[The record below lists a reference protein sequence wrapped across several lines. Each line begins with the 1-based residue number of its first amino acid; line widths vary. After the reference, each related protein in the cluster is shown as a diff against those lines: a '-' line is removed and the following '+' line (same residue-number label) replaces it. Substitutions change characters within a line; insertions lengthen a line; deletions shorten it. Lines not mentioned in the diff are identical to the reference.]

1 MGSRVTKLMR
11 TKNPR
16 LIADIE
22 SDPFGER
29 THAAAHRRIKVL
41 GGRFDFESNS
51 AELLQLVDTAY
62 AGLPNHQ
69 FSATP
74 PRFRIRLRLTPK
86 AGVPI
91 SRRHPSKGGSR
102 PPAISMIQ
110 GGGILG
116 SATDSSTFAVL
127 SPEKREALVSVSRS
141 MLRFPYHVRYEL
153 IEFAVFTL
161 ASRAQRLVPLHA
173 ACIGLNGR
181 GILLMGTTG
190 AGKTTV
196 ALHCLLDG
204 FDFLSEDSVFVE
216 PKSMKA
222 TGVANFLHVRA
233 ESLRWLERS
242 PQTLLIRRSPTI
254 RRRSGV
260 KKFELDLRNKQFLLA
275 QKPLKVI
282 AVAFLTPQRA
292 SGGPILRLM
301 SKASAT
307 AKMLEM
313 QGYGASLPQWRAFRE
328 NFSQLTLFEARR
340 GRHPYE
346 TVEAL
351 RTILQS

>member
-1 MGSRVTKLMR
+1 MR

-16 LIADIE
+16 LIPDIE

-29 THAAAHRRIKVL
+29 TIAAAHRRVNVL

-51 AELLQLVDTAY
+51 PELLRLVDTAY

-69 FSATP
+69 FSSRP

-86 AGVPI
+86 AALPQ
-91 SRRHPSKGGSR
+91 SRKLPAHGRSR

-127 SPEKREALVSVSRS
+127 SPERREALVSVSRS

-153 IEFAVFTL
+153 IEFAAFTL

-173 ACIGLNGR
+173 ACVGLNGR
-181 GILLMGTTG
+181 GILLMGPTG

-196 ALHCLLDG
+196 ALHCLLNG
-204 FDFLSEDSVFVE
+204 FDFLSEDSVFIE

-242 PQTLLIRRSPTI
+242 PQTSLIRRSPTI
-254 RRRSGV
+254 RRRSGI
-260 KKFELDLRNKQFLLA
+260 KKFEMDLRNKQFRLA
-275 QKPLKVI
+275 QKPLKIV

-292 SGGPILRLM
+292 SGGPILRLAA
-301 SKASAT
+301 KASAT
-307 AKMLEM
+307 AKMLDM

-328 NFSQLTLFEARR
+328 NFSHLALFEARR
-340 GRHPYE
+340 GRHPDE

-351 RTILQS
+351 RAFLQC